1 LDAQESLNQGEITM
15 TAESPEAVSVT
26 PEPLMQMMQGMHVT
40 AILQAGVQLGI
51 FDHIADGYT
60 DAAAIAVQAG
70 ADERGTRI
78 LLDALAALR
87 LLEKDGGYRLSPLA
101 DAFLVSSRPSYFGGM
116 TDILDSDLFWQAFS
130 RFGEAVRHGGTILD
144 QHAEIPGHRFWETFA
159 GSSAG
164 IAVPASRALADR
176 LQPWAAHR
184 ESLKVLDIACGSGLF
199 GLALAARYPQAR
211 VTLLDWPNVL
221 ARTRRN
227 VGVMGLDQRIS
238 YIAGDVF
245 EVPLGGP
252 YDLIVA
258 SHVFHHFTE
267 QRCLDLLRRLG
278 GALTPAGRLAIHDF
292 TATGHR
298 PADEPFP
305 ALFSA
310 LMLAWT
316 QHGEAHPLATY
327 RHLLAKAGFSAPEVC
342 DSPGIPAR
350 FLITS
355 IEGRDPAVAPSV
367 GAHED
372 LE

>member
-1 LDAQESLNQGEITM
+1 MMITESLDA
-15 TAESPEAVSVT
+15 VSIT

-51 FDHIADGYT
+51 FDHIADGNT
-60 DAAAIAVQAG
+60 DAATIAVLAG

-78 LLDALAALR
+78 LLDALAALQ
-87 LLEKDGGYRLSPLA
+87 LLDKDGGYRLSPLA
-101 DAFLVSSRPSYFGGM
+101 DAFLVSSRPNYFGGM
-116 TDILDSDLFWQAFS
+116 IDILDSDLFWQAFS
-130 RFGEAVRHGGTILD
+130 RFGEAVRQGGTILD
-144 QHAEIPGHRFWETFA
+144 RHAEIPENEFWETFA

-164 IAVPASRALADR
+164 IAVPASHALAQT
-176 LQPWAAHR
+176 LQPWATQR
-184 ESLKVLDIACGSGLF
+184 ESLKVLDIACGSGQF
-199 GLALAARYPQAR
+199 GLALAGRYPQAR

-221 ARTRRN
+221 THTRRN
-227 VGVMGLDQRIS
+227 VEKTGLDERIS

-245 EVPLGGP
+245 DVPLGGP

-267 QRCLDLLRRLG
+267 QRCLDLLRRLAA
-278 GALTPAGRLAIHDF
+278 ALTPGGRLAIHDI

-316 QHGEAHPLATY
+316 QHGEAYPLATY
-327 RHLLAKAGFSAPEVC
+327 QRLLAKAGFSAPDVS
-342 DSPGIPAR
+342 DSLGLPAR
-350 FLITS
+350 FLITTTQGS
-355 IEGRDPAVAPSV
+355 AHPEEATSHGR
-367 GAHED
+367 
-372 LE
+372 

>member
-1 LDAQESLNQGEITM
+1 MDAQESLNQGEITM
-15 TAESPEAVSVT
+15 TTESPEAGSVT

-51 FDHIADGYT
+51 FDQIAAGNT
-60 DAAAIAVQAG
+60 DAATIAVKAG

-87 LLEKDGGYRLSPLA
+87 LLEKDGCYRLSPLA

-116 TDILDSDLFWQAFS
+116 TDILDSELFWQAFS
-130 RFGEAVRHGGTILD
+130 RFGEAVRRGGTILD
-144 QHAEIPGHRFWETFA
+144 QHAEVPGNQFWEMFA
-159 GSSAG
+159 RSSAG
-164 IAVPASRALADR
+164 IAVPASHALAER

-184 ESLKVLDIACGSGLF
+184 NSLEVLDTACGSGLF
-199 GLALAARYPQAR
+199 GLTLAARYPQAR

-221 ARTRRN
+221 TRTRRN
-227 VGVMGLDQRIS
+227 VEKTGLDERVN

-267 QRCLDLLRRLG
+267 QRCLDLLRRLA
-278 GALTPAGRLAIHDF
+278 GALTPTGRLTIHDF

-316 QHGEAHPLATY
+316 QHGEAYPLATY
-327 RHLLAKAGFSAPEVC
+327 QRLLAEAGFRAPEVS
-342 DSPGIPAR
+342 DSIGSPAR
-350 FLITS
+350 FLITT
-355 IEGRDPAVAPSV
+355 IQGTGHSV
-367 GAHED
+367 EATSHSR
-372 LE
+372 